1 MKRKQKAGG
10 GDDDDGGDE
19 GEQRSSGGGGGGGAA
34 NAEYNTD
41 DVWASSDEEAD
52 ERNLR
57 EAAGLVS
64 IFSFVLSS
72 EKYAVTPE

>member
-1 MKRKQKAGG
+1 VCGARSCNEGG
-10 GDDDDGGDE
+10 APSDGGDE
-19 GEQRSSGGGGGGGAA
+19 GEQRGGGAA

-64 IFSFVLSS
+64 IFSFVSS
-72 EKYAVTPE
+72 ENMQ

>member
-10 GDDDDGGDE
+10 GDDDGGGDE
-19 GEQRSSGGGGGGGAA
+19 GEQRSSGCGGGGAA

>member
-1 MKRKQKAGG
+1 LKRKQKAGG
-10 GDDDDGGDE
+10 GDDDGGGDE
-19 GEQRSSGGGGGGGAA
+19 GEQRSSGGGGGGAG

>member
-19 GEQRSSGGGGGGGAA
+19 GEQRSSGGGGGGAA